1 MISSMRVV
9 AGLGAAALAFSLL
22 SPTPGRADSGDP
34 IQQAYGINYACAG
47 IGKAS
52 RADPRWRKFPVKLQF
67 AATNGDFM
75 GDPHV
80 RVMLSTGKIV
90 FEAQCDGPWVLIDL
104 PAGNYKVHATG
115 RNGAAMK
122 DFTLSV
128 RGSHQT
134 SMTIRM

>member
-1 MISSMRVV
+1 
-9 AGLGAAALAFSLL
+9 
-22 SPTPGRADSGDP
+22 
-34 IQQAYGINYACAG
+34 
-47 IGKAS
+47 
-52 RADPRWRKFPVKLQF
+52 VKLQF
-67 AATNGDFM
+67 AAINGDFM

-80 RVMLSTGKIV
+80 RIALNTGKIV

-115 RNGAAMK
+115 QNGTAMK

-128 RGSHQT
+128 SGSRQT